1 MHVLKMPA
9 LFLALAGLL
18 AVSGC
23 DTRDFLTSVLELRP
37 AASADATAPATGAA
51 ERAYVVYSD
60 AEEATV
66 RQVFGIAAPFPG
78 VDYRREA
85 VAIVGRPLRTAEGR
99 VEIDRIELRGQRE
112 IYVRSRVVGRGGAPA
127 TRYGV
132 AAVAVDRFGD
142 GFTQVTGD
150 FQ

>member
-1 MHVLKMPA
+1 MPA
-9 LFLALAGLL
+9 LPLALGALL

-23 DTRDFLTSVLELRP
+23 DTRDYLMSVLELRP
-37 AASADATAPATGAA
+37 AVSADASAPPSGSA
-51 ERAYVVYSD
+51 ERAFVIYSD

-66 RQVFGIAAPFPG
+66 REVFGIAEPFPG
-78 VDYRREA
+78 VDYRAETVA
-85 VAIVGRPLRTAEGR
+85 VVGRPLRTAEGR

-112 IYVRSRVVGRGGAPA
+112 IVVRSRVVGSGGGAA
-127 TRYGV
+127 ARYGV

-142 GFTQVTGD
+142 GFTQVRGD

>member
-1 MHVLKMPA
+1 MMRPIPA
-9 LFLALAGLL
+9 LLLALVGLL
-18 AVSGC
+18 AVAGC
-23 DTRDFLTSVLELRP
+23 DTRDFLTAVLELRP
-37 AASADATAPATGAA
+37 AYAADATAPATGAA
-51 ERAYVVYSD
+51 ERVYVVYSD

-66 RQVFGIAAPFPG
+66 RQIFGIAEPFPG
-78 VDYRREA
+78 VDYRGEA

-99 VEIDRIELRGQRE
+99 VDISRIELRGQRE
-112 IYVRSRVVGRGGAPA
+112 IYVRSRIVGRGGAAA